1 MTTAYG
7 CTELASC
14 IAQSGVRDKDAP
26 PVAAGTLLANVKIQF
41 LDEDGKEVTPGQP
54 GEIVVSTPTIMLWVF
69 HPNMLPYAFA
79 DLVSHK
85 AATRIMKKGHAK
97 ACTAQTGT
105 KQETLGTWTT
115 RGI

>member
-1 MTTAYG
+1 MNTAYG

-26 PVAAGTLLANVKIQF
+26 LVAAGTLLANVKVQF
-41 LDEDGKEVTPGQP
+41 LDEDGKEVPSGQP

-69 HPNMLPYAFA
+69 YPTRYRYSLANS
-79 DLVSHK
+79 VSHK
-85 AATRIMKKGHAK
+85 VATKTMKKGLAV
-97 ACTAQTGT
+97 ACTALDGT

>member
-26 PVAAGTLLANVKIQF
+26 LVAAGTLLANVKIQF
-41 LDEDGKEVTPGQP
+41 LDEDGNEVPPGQP

-69 HPNMLPYAFA
+69 YPNMLSYSFA
-79 DLVSHK
+79 NSVSHK
-85 AATRIMKKGHAK
+85 AATRTTKKGHAK
-97 ACTAQTGT
+97 ACTAQNGT